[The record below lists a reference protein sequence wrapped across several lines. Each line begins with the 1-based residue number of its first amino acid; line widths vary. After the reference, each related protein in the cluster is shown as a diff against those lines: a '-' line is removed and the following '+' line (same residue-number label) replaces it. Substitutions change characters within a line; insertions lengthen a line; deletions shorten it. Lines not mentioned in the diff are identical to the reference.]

1 MKKFKKRNKQSILY
15 IVIYIFINIDDI
27 ILNRKWTMEEI
38 ILMEYKSTI
47 KSKPYLYKETKKA
60 SSLINK
66 GLKVEEIK
74 GKSIEDNIFQL
85 ESEARK
91 KEVAS
96 IITARLKKLDEHII
110 YNIENSNIE
119 TSKILVLYAIL
130 KTDRLF
136 FEFINEV
143 YKEKILL
150 KDLFIRDK
158 DFGVFFQNKR
168 EQSERVASWS
178 EYTFKKLKQVYI
190 RILFESGLIVN
201 QNGDREIRIPI
212 IESEIKD
219 YLYSIGDSV
228 YLNAILGIIN

>member
-1 MKKFKKRNKQSILY
+1 
-15 IVIYIFINIDDI
+15 
-27 ILNRKWTMEEI
+27 
-38 ILMEYKSTI
+38 MEYKSTI
-47 KSKPYLYKETKKA
+47 KSRPYLYKETKKA
-60 SSLINK
+60 ASLINE
-66 GLKVEEIK
+66 GLDVNDIK
-74 GKSIEDNIFQL
+74 EKSLEDNIFQL
-85 ESEARK
+85 ESESRK

-96 IITARLKKLDEHII
+96 IITARLKDLDKQII

-119 TSKILVLYAIL
+119 TSKVLVLYAIL

-150 KDLFIRDK
+150 KDLFIKDK
-158 DFGVFFQNKR
+158 DFNAFFQNKI
-168 EQSERVASWS
+168 EQSEKVASWS

-201 QNGDREIRIPI
+201 QKGDREIKVPI
-212 IESEIKD
+212 IEGEVKD
-219 YLYSIGDSV
+219 YLYSIGDSI

>member
-1 MKKFKKRNKQSILY
+1 
-15 IVIYIFINIDDI
+15 
-27 ILNRKWTMEEI
+27 
-38 ILMEYKSTI
+38 MEYKSTI

-66 GLKVEEIK
+66 GLSVEEIK
-74 GKSIEDNIFQL
+74 EKSLEDNIFQL

-96 IITARLKKLDEHII
+96 IIIARLKNLDEHII
-110 YNIENSNIE
+110 YSIENSNIE
-119 TSKILVLYAIL
+119 TSKVLVLYAIL

-168 EQSERVASWS
+168 EQSEKVASWS

-190 RILFESGLIVN
+190 RILFESGLIAN
-201 QNGDREIRIPI
+201 QKGDREIRVPI
-212 IESEIKD
+212 IENEVKE
-219 YLYSIGDSV
+219 YLYSIGDKV
-228 YLNAILGIIN
+228 YINAVLGIIE

>member
-1 MKKFKKRNKQSILY
+1 
-15 IVIYIFINIDDI
+15 
-27 ILNRKWTMEEI
+27 
-38 ILMEYKSTI
+38 MEYKSTI
-47 KSKPYLYKETKKA
+47 KSRPYLYKETKKA
-60 SSLINK
+60 SSLINR
-66 GLKVEEIK
+66 GLSVEEIK
-74 GKSIEDNIFQL
+74 EKSLEDNIFQL

-96 IITARLKKLDEHII
+96 IITARLKNLDEHII
-110 YNIENSNIE
+110 YSIENSNVE

-158 DFGVFFQNKR
+158 DFGMFFQNKR
-168 EQSERVASWS
+168 EQSEKVASWS

-201 QNGDREIRIPI
+201 QKGDREIRVPI
-212 IESEIKD
+212 IENEVKE
-219 YLYSIGDSV
+219 YLYSIGDKV
-228 YLNAILGIIN
+228 YINAVLGIIE

>member
-1 MKKFKKRNKQSILY
+1 
-15 IVIYIFINIDDI
+15 
-27 ILNRKWTMEEI
+27 
-38 ILMEYKSTI
+38 MEYKSTI
-47 KSKPYLYKETKKA
+47 KSRPYLYKETKKA

-66 GLKVEEIK
+66 GLDVDCIK
-74 GKSIEDNIFQL
+74 EKSLEDNIFQL

-96 IITARLKKLDEHII
+96 IIVARLKDLDKNII
-110 YNIENSNIE
+110 DKIENSNVE
-119 TSKILVLYAIL
+119 TSKVLVLYAIV

-150 KDLFIRDK
+150 KDLYIRDK

-168 EQSERVASWS
+168 EQSEKVASWT

-190 RILFESGLIVN
+190 RILFESGLISN
-201 QNGDREIRIPI
+201 QKGDKEIKVPIIDNDVKEYLYKIGDRIYI
-212 IESEIKD
+212 
-219 YLYSIGDSV
+219 
-228 YLNAILGIIN
+228 NAILGIVE

>member
-1 MKKFKKRNKQSILY
+1 
-15 IVIYIFINIDDI
+15 
-27 ILNRKWTMEEI
+27 
-38 ILMEYKSTI
+38 MEYKSTI
-47 KSKPYLYKETKKA
+47 KSRPYLYKETKKA
-60 SSLINK
+60 SSLVNE
-66 GLKVEEIK
+66 GLDVDNLKE
-74 GKSIEDNIFQL
+74 KSLRDNIFQL

-96 IITARLKKLDEHII
+96 IITARLKDLDKQII
-110 YNIENSNIE
+110 YNIENSNVE
-119 TSKILVLYAIL
+119 TSKVLVLYAIL

-150 KDLFIRDK
+150 KDLFIKDK
-158 DFGVFFQNKR
+158 DFNVFFQNKR
-168 EQSERVASWS
+168 EQSEKVASWS

-201 QNGDREIRIPI
+201 QKGDREIKIPI
-212 IESEIKD
+212 IESEVKD
-219 YLYSIGDSV
+219 YLYNIGDGI